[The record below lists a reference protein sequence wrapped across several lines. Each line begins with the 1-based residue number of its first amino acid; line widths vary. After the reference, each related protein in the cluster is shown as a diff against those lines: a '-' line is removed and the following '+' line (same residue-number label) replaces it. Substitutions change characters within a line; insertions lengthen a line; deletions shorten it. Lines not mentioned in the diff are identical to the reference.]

1 MNKYTRQ
8 TETDGQCET
17 IRDHAQRKLRSKR
30 EKKDRH
36 KEKDREKERERT
48 RNISRT
54 SEPRES
60 SCGTDSH
67 FRTIVE
73 KSWDYPLS
81 LDRRSRDLNFA
92 HPSSVAAIAV
102 FATNDGQNLIV
113 ESTNKLNSANN
124 LSLQNII
131 ITIIIIAN
139 NCSRIN
145 YSYE

>member
-36 KEKDREKERERT
+36 KEKDREKERET
-48 RNISRT
+48 
-54 SEPRES
+54 RES

-81 LDRRSRDLNFA
+81 LDRRSRDLN
-92 HPSSVAAIAV
+92 P
-102 FATNDGQNLIV
+102 
-113 ESTNKLNSANN
+113 
-124 LSLQNII
+124 
-131 ITIIIIAN
+131 
-139 NCSRIN
+139 SRIRAAWQL
-145 YSYE
+145 